1 MAGLVLMACKS
12 LLTYLPPVS
21 LNIQQATYTLVQQF
35 GTCIIIIHPHLAAQL
50 SQLNSLSMYTKGQ
63 FLVLLL
69 LHLQHTEVYTRSLRP
84 HLELYRCSQL
94 ILQALAQQTTQKQSS
109 V

>member
-12 LLTYLPPVS
+12 LLIYLPPVF
-21 LNIQQATYTLVQQF
+21 LNIQQATYTLVLQF

-50 SQLNSLSMYTKGQ
+50 SQQNSISMYTKGQ
-63 FLVLLL
+63 LLVLPL
-69 LHLQHTEVYTRSLRP
+69 LHLQHTAVYTLSLRP
-84 HLELYRCSQL
+84 HLELYRCYQL
-94 ILQALAQQTTQKQSS
+94 IRKALAQQTTQKQSS